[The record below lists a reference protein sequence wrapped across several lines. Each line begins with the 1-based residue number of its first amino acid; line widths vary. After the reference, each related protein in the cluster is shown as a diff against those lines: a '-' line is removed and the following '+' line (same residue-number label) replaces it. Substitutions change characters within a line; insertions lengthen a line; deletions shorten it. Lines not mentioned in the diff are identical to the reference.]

1 MKKGIFNMIR
11 IKQYGLFIVI
21 ILSIALLLVISC
33 NQGRSA
39 KSSDTDVGKGVGV
52 KQDPTKGDDNEDLK
66 VKIDE
71 RLLKFR
77 LSDKEVQIIRKIQEI
92 VTNPDIGKAEGYST
106 YNDLKFYTFLGS
118 LDDFKIREIIRDYLK
133 VYEHYEDGKKVFS
146 QFMND
151 SALDGPL
158 KKRLQSEL
166 DAYNYNYLFR
176 LKQFFGHVNP
186 SAVYG
191 VVTKGYI
198 KEAISKIDEH
208 LSKVRRMVAE
218 GSGGTKGAGGSAG
231 AEVPANSEVI
241 KEPTVP
247 ASSQATRV
255 DENAPVTEPAEG
267 TLGAGG
273 SAGAEVPANSEV
285 IKEPTVPASSQA
297 TRVDEN
303 APVTEPAE
311 GTLGTDGS
319 AGAEVPA
326 NSEVIKEPAIPA
338 SSQVTRVDRDA
349 PVTEPAEGTLGT
361 DGSAGGVEEVNVSLA
376 GTVGVDDARD
386 PAGPKYIGDSTDV
399 VVTEYI
405 GGPAG
410 FGSIHLKLEAEEI
423 EGIGELRKLVTS
435 PSQDYKTYNDSEF
448 DGLISDLGVL
458 KAKKIAIAYNA
469 YAAERKRLQE
479 ELDAKINDVEISPKL
494 QAELD
499 DAKKRAEFA
508 IRSAFTKFNGDGT
521 ALDVIPDPNR
531 VYASMLYLNS
541 EYFFARFKEYLANS
555 VKYKEMEGELTE
567 SQKGTFRYINDK
579 MTDPKF
585 CIYFLLGILNVT
597 QLKEI
602 ANLHSRI
609 IEAQDAASKALAEAL
624 DVKGKKD
631 CETRFS
637 LELLDYHNYLNA
649 SKYKRANPKQFY
661 DHMVKGEH
669 VNSFIDSFRGIEY
682 QASNLPRKRK
692 YVITQ
697 VLP

>member
-1 MKKGIFNMIR
+1 
-11 IKQYGLFIVI
+11 
-21 ILSIALLLVISC
+21 
-33 NQGRSA
+33 
-39 KSSDTDVGKGVGV
+39 
-52 KQDPTKGDDNEDLK
+52 
-66 VKIDE
+66 
-71 RLLKFR
+71 
-77 LSDKEVQIIRKIQEI
+77 
-92 VTNPDIGKAEGYST
+92 
-106 YNDLKFYTFLGS
+106 
-118 LDDFKIREIIRDYLK
+118 
-133 VYEHYEDGKKVFS
+133 
-146 QFMND
+146 
-151 SALDGPL
+151 
-158 KKRLQSEL
+158 
-166 DAYNYNYLFR
+166 
-176 LKQFFGHVNP
+176 
-186 SAVYG
+186 
-191 VVTKGYI
+191 
-198 KEAISKIDEH
+198 
-208 LSKVRRMVAE
+208 
-218 GSGGTKGAGGSAG
+218 
-231 AEVPANSEVI
+231 
-241 KEPTVP
+241 
-247 ASSQATRV
+247 
-255 DENAPVTEPAEG
+255 
-267 TLGAGG
+267 
-273 SAGAEVPANSEV
+273 
-285 IKEPTVPASSQA
+285 
-297 TRVDEN
+297 

>member
-1 MKKGIFNMIR
+1 MIR